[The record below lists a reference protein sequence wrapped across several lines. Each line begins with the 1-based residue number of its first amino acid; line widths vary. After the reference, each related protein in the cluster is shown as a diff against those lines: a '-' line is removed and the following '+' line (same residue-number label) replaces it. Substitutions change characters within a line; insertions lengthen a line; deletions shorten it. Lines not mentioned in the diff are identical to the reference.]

1 MDREEIG
8 TPGKKK
14 KNKKKKTCSGINTLG
29 RRCVQSQKNQKKEKV
44 ETNLLSLVSRISLVT
59 FDKRSVP

>member
-8 TPGKKK
+8 TPGEKK
-14 KNKKKKTCSGINTLG
+14 KKKKTCSGINTLG

>member
-8 TPGKKK
+8 TPEKKK
-14 KNKKKKTCSGINTLG
+14 KKTQTCSGINTLG

-59 FDKRSVP
+59 FDKRSFLK

>member
-14 KNKKKKTCSGINTLG
+14 KKQKKKTCSGINTLG

>member
-8 TPGKKK
+8 TPEKK
-14 KNKKKKTCSGINTLG
+14 KKKKTCSGINTLG

-59 FDKRSVP
+59 FDKRSFLK

>member
-14 KNKKKKTCSGINTLG
+14 KQKKKTCSGINTLG

>member
-8 TPGKKK
+8 TTEKKK
-14 KNKKKKTCSGINTLG
+14 ICSGINTLG

-44 ETNLLSLVSRISLVT
+44 ETNLLSLVARISLVT

>member
-8 TPGKKK
+8 TPG
-14 KNKKKKTCSGINTLG
+14 KKKTCSGINTLG

>member
-14 KNKKKKTCSGINTLG
+14 KKKTGSGIKTVG

>member
-8 TPGKKK
+8 TPEK
-14 KNKKKKTCSGINTLG
+14 KKKKTCSGINTLG

-59 FDKRSVP
+59 FDKRSFLK

>member
-8 TPGKKK
+8 TPGEK
-14 KNKKKKTCSGINTLG
+14 KKKKTCSGINTLG